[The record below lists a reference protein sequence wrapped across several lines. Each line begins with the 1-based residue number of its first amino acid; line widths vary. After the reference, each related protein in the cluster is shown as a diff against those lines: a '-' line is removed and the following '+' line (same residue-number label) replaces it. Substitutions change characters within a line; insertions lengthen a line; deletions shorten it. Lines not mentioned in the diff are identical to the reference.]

1 MVMFSSKSS
10 KQTHEKMDFIHS
22 IYLFLN
28 WLFWNSFRYI
38 QSNGSEWKSLV
49 IKASRNIES

>member
-1 MVMFSSKSS
+1 MVMFSSKNSIL
-10 KQTHEKMDFIHS
+10 THKKMDFIH